1 MATPMSKAN
10 PLTVVYPRPQV
21 DSESKKFYGSKFLGD
36 SYDYI
41 QLILQ
46 CYLLSL
52 NNTAYVCGSVIGA
65 LKPVV
70 EKYNYNTTP
79 KKLDSDANATAFS
92 EALIADHDAKEPD
105 PKKPPEDKP
114 SSYLGAYLLHCGL
127 LLGANTA
134 LSAISPTLGNV
145 MTMALAG
152 KYSNNLSQRAVRW
165 LSAPPAKKKPFVLN
179 APQ

>member
-1 MATPMSKAN
+1 MPTPMSKAM
-10 PLTVVYPRPQV
+10 PITVVYPRPQV
-21 DSESKKFYGSKFLGD
+21 DSESKKFYGSKFISD

-52 NNTAYVCGSVIGA
+52 NNTAYICGSVLGA
-65 LKPVV
+65 LKPVA
-70 EKYNYNTTP
+70 EKYNYNVTP
-79 KKLDSDANATAFS
+79 KKLDTDANVTALS

-105 PKKPPEDKP
+105 PRKPAEDKP
-114 SSYLGAYLLHCGL
+114 SSNFTTYLLHCGL
-127 LLGANTA
+127 LLATNTA
-134 LSAISPTLGNV
+134 LSAVSPTLGNV

-152 KYSNNLSQRAVRW
+152 KYSNDLSQRAVRW